1 MVYLDI
7 EETGLISEISLIAV
21 NSQDIHCLHSRITN
35 SLVNNNIINPVE
47 NILPRVVNKLTLCV
61 YPMATVPPLVTD
73 ITGLDNYNLDGQ
85 ARFDENTG
93 FLINSFLARLS
104 SPVCLVSHNGD
115 QYDFPLLKT

>member
-1 MVYLDI
+1 MNSNLTNNGNKTLVYIDI
-7 EETGLISEISLIAV
+7 EATGLKSSGRPRISEISLIAA
-21 NSQDIHCLHSRITN
+21 NSQDIRCLHSRITN

-93 FLINSFLARLS
+93 SLINSFLA
-104 SPVCLVSHNGD
+104 
-115 QYDFPLLKT
+115 